1 MTTQKHTNEGQALPN
16 SSTEHNQQAQKQAK
30 HSRSSSSRKTGQD
43 IIPIPRACQKRIE
56 TWFDAIDYNDINRY
70 NQDWQ
75 TIMPKT
81 DHNAL
86 NRWQFAY
93 CTVHT
98 PWLRSC
104 EQYDKIKHT
113 TPATPYNKLLHMFKQ
128 TGGGMFNHKA
138 EGVHNLHTH
147 WTTNK
152 KLFEP
157 DTNNWQDWRD
167 NLANS
172 LKRLGLAKTSF
183 AIEMVRPMDA
193 QIICIDRHMFKAFG
207 WENVDESCNPNQYRY
222 YEDYW
227 LELSKSAGVAPVI
240 SRNLFWD
247 QIQQQNSSM
256 YWANYLLN

>member
-1 MTTQKHTNEGQALPN
+1 
-16 SSTEHNQQAQKQAK
+16 
-30 HSRSSSSRKTGQD
+30 
-43 IIPIPRACQKRIE
+43 
-56 TWFDAIDYNDINRY
+56 
-70 NQDWQ
+70 
-75 TIMPKT
+75 
-81 DHNAL
+81 
-86 NRWQFAY
+86 
-93 CTVHT
+93 
-98 PWLRSC
+98 
-104 EQYDKIKHT
+104 
-113 TPATPYNKLLHMFKQ
+113 MFKQ

-152 KLFEP
+152 QLFEP
-157 DTNNWQDWRD
+157 DTDNWQSWRD
-167 NLANS
+167 NIANS

-207 WENVDESCNPNQYRY
+207 WENVDKACSSNQYRY

-227 LELSKSAGVAPVI
+227 LELSSNANVAPVV

-247 QIQQQNSSM
+247 QIQQQSSSM